1 MQQFNA
7 VDAQT
12 QAKWRNPSKMA
23 TIERG
28 ETKRV
33 LCVCFATKQFM
44 SLQNSSKQFMSVYV
58 LSMGPHCSLHHCS
71 LHQVTKHLRVKKLP
85 TRAAT
90 SGMKCKKTP
99 PVPAKPPVWPFA
111 SRMGKVASNV
121 PKPRRPY
128 KSMDQA
134 KLVKKHGEMHQK
146 LQLAQK
152 RMENV
157 KTKFDRFDAE
167 RKLRATVATHDE
179 NAQAA
184 SDTKSDTKSD
194 TASDSG
200 SGSEMDEDK
209 VDYHDAPKLDRNTDL
224 VQLAL
229 PRSKTIEC
237 PSVNQAVNC
246 LRFV

>member
-85 TRAAT
+85 RAPVESVGWGRLGACERRRACHDAVHHT
-90 SGMKCKKTP
+90 SDCGR
-99 PVPAKPPVWPFA
+99 VDGR
-111 SRMGKVASNV
+111 SRGVRGVRIHELEQVAGTGPGDIV
-121 PKPRRPY
+121 
-128 KSMDQA
+128 
-134 KLVKKHGEMHQK
+134 LVKG
-146 LQLAQK
+146 L
-152 RMENV
+152 
-157 KTKFDRFDAE
+157 
-167 RKLRATVATHDE
+167 
-179 NAQAA
+179 
-184 SDTKSDTKSD
+184 
-194 TASDSG
+194 
-200 SGSEMDEDK
+200 
-209 VDYHDAPKLDRNTDL
+209 
-224 VQLAL
+224 
-229 PRSKTIEC
+229 
-237 PSVNQAVNC
+237 
-246 LRFV
+246 

>member
-1 MQQFNA
+1 
-7 VDAQT
+7 
-12 QAKWRNPSKMA
+12 
-23 TIERG
+23 
-28 ETKRV
+28 
-33 LCVCFATKQFM
+33 
-44 SLQNSSKQFMSVYV
+44 
-58 LSMGPHCSLHHCS
+58 MGPHCSLHHCS

-179 NAQAA
+179 NAQAVVVTTFTPSRAWAPLQNA
-184 SDTKSDTKSD
+184 SAKRVVHGRRGR
-194 TASDSG
+194 G
-200 SGSEMDEDK
+200 SNTSC
-209 VDYHDAPKLDRNTDL
+209 APALRL
-224 VQLAL
+224 FRQLR
-229 PRSKTIEC
+229 P
-237 PSVNQAVNC
+237 
-246 LRFV
+246 

>member
-134 KLVKKHGEMHQK
+134 KLVKKHGPGEACEEACEEANK
-146 LQLAQK
+146 
-152 RMENV
+152 
-157 KTKFDRFDAE
+157 
-167 RKLRATVATHDE
+167 
-179 NAQAA
+179 
-184 SDTKSDTKSD
+184 
-194 TASDSG
+194 
-200 SGSEMDEDK
+200 
-209 VDYHDAPKLDRNTDL
+209 
-224 VQLAL
+224 
-229 PRSKTIEC
+229 
-237 PSVNQAVNC
+237 
-246 LRFV
+246 